1 MSDGGLETAS
11 LGPPDALH
19 RLVLLC
25 AFINPRR
32 LIKAHSRFIH
42 RHRQNST
49 GRASERHLRPILVGP
64 RSHGIRMS
72 CDYIDPDLRRLFD
85 FQHGLATN
93 KQLRPFGYS
102 PRRIQHLVESGQW
115 TSVLHGVQSST
126 NGPLNRAMI
135 LEAALLFGGGET
147 YLSHRTA
154 AEEWGLT
161 HIESELPVH
170 ITVRY
175 GRSSRCQSPTV
186 RPERSPARPVPL
198 GWSTAHPGVI
208 VHRSRAQAHIGVAT
222 QPARTSLADTAI
234 DLAVAEPSARDAA
247 RSLVRSATACKVS
260 RMELRTRMECRRP
273 RRYVKALSS
282 TLDLLDRG
290 VQSVLEHRYSIE
302 VERAHGLP
310 EARRQSPV
318 LVDGRTLYE
327 DVDYRNCGVALI
339 VRLDGFAFHSS
350 RATALRDRR
359 RGNASELSGNA
370 TLVFGWEEV
379 EGASCRT
386 AAEVRAILE
395 RGGWWGP
402 NPCPRC
408 APLLTAGG

>member
-1 MSDGGLETAS
+1 
-11 LGPPDALH
+11 
-19 RLVLLC
+19 
-25 AFINPRR
+25 
-32 LIKAHSRFIH
+32 
-42 RHRQNST
+42 
-49 GRASERHLRPILVGP
+49 
-64 RSHGIRMS
+64 MS
-72 CDYIDPDLRRLFD
+72 CDYLDPDLRRLFD

-115 TSVLHGVQSST
+115 TTVLHGVQSST

-175 GRSSRCQSPTV
+175 GRSSRCQNPTF
-186 RPERSPARPVPL
+186 RPERSPTRPVPL

-260 RMELRTRMECRRP
+260 QMALRTRMECRRP

-290 VQSVLEHRYSIE
+290 VQSVLEHRYAIE

-386 AAEVRAILE
+386 AAEVRAVLE

>member
-1 MSDGGLETAS
+1 
-11 LGPPDALH
+11 
-19 RLVLLC
+19 
-25 AFINPRR
+25 
-32 LIKAHSRFIH
+32 
-42 RHRQNST
+42 
-49 GRASERHLRPILVGP
+49 
-64 RSHGIRMS
+64 
-72 CDYIDPDLRRLFD
+72 
-85 FQHGLATN
+85 
-93 KQLRPFGYS
+93 
-102 PRRIQHLVESGQW
+102 
-115 TSVLHGVQSST
+115 
-126 NGPLNRAMI
+126 MI

-318 LVDGRTLYE
+318 LVDGENSLRG
-327 DVDYRNCGVALI
+327 R
-339 VRLDGFAFHSS
+339 RLPQ
-350 RATALRDRR
+350 LR
-359 RGNASELSGNA
+359 
-370 TLVFGWEEV
+370 
-379 EGASCRT
+379 CRT
-386 AAEVRAILE
+386 DRSTRRFCL
-395 RGGWWGP
+395 
-402 NPCPRC
+402 
-408 APLLTAGG
+408 PLFSGDCTAGSAAR

>member
-1 MSDGGLETAS
+1 
-11 LGPPDALH
+11 
-19 RLVLLC
+19 
-25 AFINPRR
+25 
-32 LIKAHSRFIH
+32 
-42 RHRQNST
+42 
-49 GRASERHLRPILVGP
+49 
-64 RSHGIRMS
+64 MS

-161 HIESELPVH
+161 HIESELPIH

-234 DLAVAEPSARDAA
+234 DLAVAEPSALRR
-247 RSLVRSATACKVS
+247 RSFSDS
-260 RMELRTRMECRRP
+260 LRH
-273 RRYVKALSS
+273 
-282 TLDLLDRG
+282 G
-290 VQSVLEHRYSIE
+290 VQSVTDGIAHPNGMPPAEAICQSAVLDIGPVGSRCPVGTRTSLRNRG
-302 VERAHGLP
+302 RARTRFAGSTTAIAGPRRWENSLRGRRLP
-310 EARRQSPV
+310 Q
-318 LVDGRTLYE
+318 
-327 DVDYRNCGVALI
+327 
-339 VRLDGFAFHSS
+339 
-350 RATALRDRR
+350 LR
-359 RGNASELSGNA
+359 
-370 TLVFGWEEV
+370 
-379 EGASCRT
+379 CRT
-386 AAEVRAILE
+386 DRSTRRICLPLFSGDCAAGSSARKRIRTVRQRHTGLRLGGGGGGLVPNCS
-395 RGGWWGP
+395 RGQSD
-402 NPCPRC
+402 PR
-408 APLLTAGG
+408 ARWMVGA